1 VPWTLA
7 SHDRSVTVSNETI
20 RCIRRELESLRS
32 GRELSS
38 RIVGSDPGETI
49 QLSDEESDL
58 IQQAA
63 DYAIKRNPVSPMR
76 AELHSLRMLR
86 ALSPPRSSETAL

>member
-1 VPWTLA
+1 VAWTLG

-32 GRELSS
+32 GTDLSS
-38 RIVGSDPGETI
+38 RIVRSDPGETI
-49 QLSDEESDL
+49 QLTDGESDL

-63 DYAIKRNPVSPMR
+63 DYAIRRNPVSPMR
-76 AELHSLRMLR
+76 AEFDSLRMLR
-86 ALSPPRSSETAL
+86 GLRPLEPH